1 MWQQRVQSASVR
13 TIQSSCGLVVS
24 TWQFRRKFA
33 MMLVDSFEMVIR
45 NTSIARI
52 SAAQTLLLAAVIGV
66 VLAGAVAWWATHAQP
81 GHAFDWNAFF
91 LAFAIGL
98 FAQLVD
104 GALGMA
110 YGITAN
116 TMLLASGLSPVAAT
130 STVHVAEAFTT
141 AASGLSHWR
150 LGNID
155 KRIFNRIVIPG
166 VIGGVAGVLL
176 ITSIDGKILRP
187 WISGYLL
194 LIGLFIIYRAFFEVR
209 WSGLQGKRLIPLA
222 FTGGFADS
230 VGGGGW
236 GPVVTTTLLASGH
249 EPRTTVGSVNAAE
262 FFVTL
267 ASGFS
272 FALLVGI
279 QTWESVAGLII
290 GGLVMAPFAA
300 RLTSRIDRKLML
312 VFVGLL
318 ISGLSLWTVLRALG
332 F

>member
-1 MWQQRVQSASVR
+1 MFADGRGMAVR
-13 TIQSSCGLVVS
+13 S
-24 TWQFRRKFA
+24 
-33 MMLVDSFEMVIR
+33 
-45 NTSIARI
+45 TSIARI
-52 SAAQTLLLAAVIGV
+52 SAAHTRLLAAVIG
-66 VLAGAVAWWATHAQP
+66 LALAVSIGWWAMHGQP
-81 GHAFDWNAFF
+81 GHSFDWDAFL

-98 FAQLVD
+98 LAQLVD

-116 TMLLASGLSPVAAT
+116 TMLLATGLSPVAAT

-155 KRIFNRIVIPG
+155 KRIFNKIVIPG

-176 ITSIDGKILRP
+176 ITSIDGRILRP

-194 LIGLFIIYRAFFEVR
+194 LVGLFIIYRAFFEVR
-209 WSGLQGKRLIPLA
+209 WSGLKGKRMIPLA
-222 FTGGFADS
+222 FGGGFADS

-249 EPRTTVGSVNAAE
+249 EPRTAVGSVNAAE

-272 FALLVGI
+272 FAILVGI
-279 QTWESVAGLII
+279 QTWESVAGLIL
-290 GGLVMAPFAA
+290 GGLMMAPFAA
-300 RLTSRIDRKLML
+300 MLTSRVNRKHML
-312 VFVGLL
+312 VLVGLL
-318 ISGLSLWTVLRALG
+318 ISSLSLWTVLRAIG
-332 F
+332 V

>member
-1 MWQQRVQSASVR
+1 
-13 TIQSSCGLVVS
+13 
-24 TWQFRRKFA
+24 
-33 MMLVDSFEMVIR
+33 MMLVKASPMSGHD
-45 NTSIARI
+45 TSIARI
-52 SAAQTLLLAAVIGV
+52 SAAHTRLLAA
-66 VLAGAVAWWATHAQP
+66 
-81 GHAFDWNAFF
+81 
-91 LAFAIGL
+91 AIGL
-98 FAQLVD
+98 VFAFFAGWWAMHAQASQTFDTNAFLYALAIGLAAQLVD

-110 YGITAN
+110 YGVTAN
-116 TMLLASGLSPVAAT
+116 TMLLATGLSPVAAT

-155 KRIFNRIVIPG
+155 KRIFNRIVVPG
-166 VIGGVAGVLL
+166 VIGGVVGVLL
-176 ITSIDGKILRP
+176 ITSIDGRVLRP
-187 WISGYLL
+187 WISAYLL

-209 WSGLQGKRLIPLA
+209 WTGLFGNRLIPLA
-222 FTGGFADS
+222 FSGGFADS

-279 QTWESVAGLII
+279 QTWESVAGLIL
-290 GGLVMAPFAA
+290 GGLIMAPFAA
-300 RLTSRIDRKLML
+300 RLTSRINRKLAL
-312 VFVGLL
+312 VLVGLL
-318 ISGLSLWTVLRALG
+318 ISGLSLWTIARAVG

>member
-1 MWQQRVQSASVR
+1 MMVVKTSPM
-13 TIQSSCGLVVS
+13 SSQEPFIAQIS
-24 TWQFRRKFA
+24 TTHSR
-33 MMLVDSFEMVIR
+33 
-45 NTSIARI
+45 
-52 SAAQTLLLAAVIGV
+52 LLAVAIGV
-66 VLAGAVAWWATHAQP
+66 IFLAFVTWWATHAQP
-81 GHAFDWNAFF
+81 FHQFDSNAFF
-91 LAFAIGL
+91 AALAVGM

-110 YGITAN
+110 YGVTAN
-116 TMLLASGLSPVAAT
+116 SMLLATGLSPVVAT

-141 AASGLSHWR
+141 AASGLSHWK

-155 KRIFNRIVIPG
+155 TRIFKRIVIPG
-166 VIGGVAGVLL
+166 IVGGIVGVLV
-176 ITSIDGKILRP
+176 ITSIDGKVLRP

-209 WSGLQGKRLIPLA
+209 LKSLFGKGLIPVA

-236 GPVVTTTLLASGH
+236 GPVVTTTLLATGH
-249 EPRTTVGSVNAAE
+249 EPKTTIGSVNAAE

-272 FALLVGI
+272 FALLIGI
-279 QTWESVAGLII
+279 QTWESVAGLIL
-290 GGLVMAPFAA
+290 GGVIVAPFAA
-300 RLTSRIDRKLML
+300 GLTSRVNKQLLMVL
-312 VFVGLL
+312 VGLL
-318 ISGLSLWTVLRALG
+318 ISGLSLWTVARALG